1 LPRAEGD
8 RSRRFAR
15 ARELG
20 IYVVLLLLV
29 AWFGAVTR
37 NHAFVSKSNLVDLL
51 RQSSILAVAAVGMTL
66 VVLTGG
72 IDLSVGSVMALVGV
86 LAGLLARVGS
96 SPGPC
101 PLPSWLR
108 ALPASVVLPAVLM
121 FGLAWG
127 AGTATLITRLQIPPL
142 IATLG
147 TMSIGRGAVQ
157 WLTRGESVRTE
168 VTTASWENLTWLGR
182 GYTLGVPG
190 LVIVATIVVAIGA
203 FVLHRTTFGTWLYG
217 IGCNEEACR
226 LSGVDVRRV
235 KLLAYAGAGAA
246 FALAGVMNLG
256 RQGYALPAAATGFE
270 LDVVT
275 AVVLGGVS
283 ITGGEGQILGVVAGV
298 LILGSLDNGL
308 SMVGLQFYEIL
319 VVKGVVL
326 LVAVALDRFLRR
338 ARDSSVA

>member
-1 LPRAEGD
+1 LPPADGD
-8 RSRRFAR
+8 RSRRLTR

-20 IYVVLLLLV
+20 IYVVLALLV
-29 AWFGAVTR
+29 GWFGAVTR
-37 NHAFVSKSNLVDLL
+37 NHAFVSATNLVDVL

-86 LAGLLARVGS
+86 LAALVTRSGG
-96 SPGPC
+96 PGPC
-101 PLPSWLR
+101 PLPDALR
-108 ALPASVVLPAVLM
+108 ELPAAIVLPGVLL

-127 AGTATLITRLQIPPL
+127 IGTATLITRLQIPPL

-157 WLTRGESVRTE
+157 WLTEGESVRTE
-168 VTTASWENLTWLGR
+168 TTTASWEQLTWLGR
-182 GYTLGVPG
+182 GYWLGVPG
-190 LVIVATIVVAIGA
+190 LVIVAVLVVAIAA

-226 LSGVDVRRV
+226 LSGVNVRLV
-235 KLLAYAGAGAA
+235 KALAYGLAGAA

-256 RQGYALPAAATGFE
+256 RQGYALPAAAGGFE

-283 ITGGEGQILGVVAGV
+283 ITGGEGHLLGVVAGV

-308 SMVGLQFYEIL
+308 SMQGLQFYEIL

-326 LVAVALDRFLRR
+326 LAAVGLDRFLRR
-338 ARDSSVA
+338 TRDSASG